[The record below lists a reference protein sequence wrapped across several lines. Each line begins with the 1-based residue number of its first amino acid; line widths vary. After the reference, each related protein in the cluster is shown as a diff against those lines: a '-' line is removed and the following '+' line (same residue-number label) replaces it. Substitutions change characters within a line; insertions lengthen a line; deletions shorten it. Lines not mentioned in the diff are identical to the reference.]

1 MICLVVPNSPFL
13 QAELA
18 SLASKLSRL
27 VFLLHVQCPNLL
39 CYFSRSGA
47 DKSVRK
53 KVEMFGCRFL
63 IGSIGR

>member
-1 MICLVVPNSPFL
+1 MICLIVPNSPFL

-27 VFLLHVQCPNLL
+27 VFLLHVQCLNLL

-47 DKSVRK
+47 DKSIRK

-63 IGSIGR
+63 DGSIGR